1 MGRGTDSHLE
11 KIFRS
16 ASSRRRKFKDT
27 ADRVIPYFE
36 KVIEPVLNEKK
47 NVLICAHG
55 NSLRALVMHIEKI
68 SPEEIVKIEIA
79 TGEPIFYKFQNK
91 EFFRT

>member
-1 MGRGTDSHLE
+1 MSISFIIKTVTGRTDRTTE
-11 KIFRS
+11 IRTF
-16 ASSRRRKFKDT
+16 
-27 ADRVIPYFE
+27 
-36 KVIEPVLNEKK
+36 LNEKK

-55 NSLRALVMHIEKI
+55 NSLRALVMHVEKI